1 MNKDKT
7 MKEIYKVILESTES
21 EVDIE
26 DGTDLVEE
34 MGLSSMEVMVL
45 LSDLEHEFKIMFP
58 MDQLLQVRT
67 VGELADI
74 AWKQM
79 KRESF

>member
-7 MKEIYKVILESTES
+7 MKEIYRVILESTES

-67 VGELADI
+67 VGDLADI